1 MSNTRIYLR
10 KMTRELTKTVL
21 STYQDISLFSQ
32 GSKHYS
38 VPVDM

>member
-1 MSNTRIYLR
+1 
-10 KMTRELTKTVL
+10 MTGQLTKIVL
-21 STYQDISLFSQ
+21 SMCQVVSLFSQ